1 MQDLRDELAS
11 LRQSKVEMEAEIQRL
26 AAQIATGQ
34 APNPV
39 SVLHSQVHMQ
49 ALLHDLP
56 MWQAE
61 NQSQPQSQS
70 QPQAQAQAQAQ
81 SGPQAAPQPLPQ
93 SLPTLAPP
101 ATEAAPPVSLAA
113 VAPMSE

>member
-1 MQDLRDELAS
+1 MQDLRDELTS
-11 LRQSKVEMEAEIQRL
+11 LRQGKVEMEAEIQRL
-26 AAQIATGQ
+26 AAQIATGA

-39 SVLHSQVHMQ
+39 SVIHSQVHMQ

-61 NQSQPQSQS
+61 NQSQPQSQ
-70 QPQAQAQAQAQ
+70 PQAQAQAQ
-81 SGPQAAPQPLPQ
+81 SRPQAAPQPLPQ
-93 SLPTLAPP
+93 SLPALAPP
-101 ATEAAPPVSLAA
+101 STEAAPPVSLAA